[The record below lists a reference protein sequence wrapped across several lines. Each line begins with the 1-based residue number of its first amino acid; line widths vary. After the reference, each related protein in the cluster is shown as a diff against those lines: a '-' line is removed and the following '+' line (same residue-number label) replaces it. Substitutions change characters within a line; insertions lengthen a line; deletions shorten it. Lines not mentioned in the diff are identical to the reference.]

1 MIRAFIQ
8 ARMSSARFPGKVLAP
23 LHGKPVIQHVIERVE
38 RVIPPKWI
46 TVVTSAEEAD
56 DPLACYVQRK
66 GIAVFRGPL
75 DDVFGRFRM
84 CLMEFPCE
92 WVLRVNADSPMLSVE
107 NMRSVIAYE
116 KETAVDLVTT
126 TFPRTFPKGQNAE
139 LIRVDTFMRIEA
151 TELTAEDREH
161 VTAFYY
167 RQPRRF
173 RIANVFSGNPPLA
186 ELNYAVDTLDDLREL
201 EKILKA
207 EIPQAAEASQNG
219 IASCLRNSE

>member
-23 LHGKPVIQHVIERVE
+23 LRGKPVIQHVVE
-38 RVIPPKWI
+38 RVKQVVPLRFI

-56 DPLACYVQRK
+56 DPLASYVQRK

-75 DDVFGRFRM
+75 NDVFGRFRL

-92 WVLRVNADSPMLSVE
+92 WILRVNADSPLMSVE
-107 NMRSVIAYE
+107 NMRGVIAYE
-116 KETAVDLVTT
+116 KEADVDLATT

-139 LIRVDTFMRIEA
+139 LIRVETFIKIDPV
-151 TELTAEDREH
+151 ELTREDKEH

-173 RIANVFSGNPPLA
+173 HIVNISSGNPRLA
-186 ELNYAVDTLDDLREL
+186 NLNYAVDTLDDLRDL
-201 EKILKA
+201 EKMLQPRSTQV
-207 EIPQAAEASQNG
+207 ETSRSQA
-219 IASCLRNSE
+219 

>member
-23 LHGKPVIQHVIERVE
+23 FHGKPVILHVIERVKQ
-38 RVIPPKWI
+38 VIPSKSI
-46 TVVTSAEEAD
+46 TVVTSTEEAD

-75 DDVFGRFRM
+75 NDVFGRFRL
-84 CLMEFPCE
+84 CLKEFPCD
-92 WVLRVNADSPMLSVE
+92 WILRVNADSPLMSVE
-107 NMRSVIAYE
+107 SMRGVVAYE
-116 KETAVDLVTT
+116 METAIDLVTT

-139 LIRVDTFMRIEA
+139 LIRVEPFMKIEA
-151 TELTAEDREH
+151 AELTAEDKEH

-173 RIANVFSGNPPLA
+173 HIASVSSGNPQLA
-186 ELNYAVDTLDDLREL
+186 ELSYAVDTLDDLHKL
-201 EKILKA
+201 EKS
-207 EIPQAAEASQNG
+207 AAALDVVEASQNE
-219 IASCLRNSE
+219 ISSCARNLA